1 MMERAEIR
9 QTNDDQSIGDLFGRL
24 ASDAGTLIR
33 SEIRL
38 AVAETKQNVRSVG
51 SASAWLAG
59 GILIGALSIMTM
71 VAALILLIAIWLPA
85 WLSAAI
91 VSFVLAG
98 VGAAIANQGWSMLN
112 RAELAPED
120 SIESIKE
127 DVEWLKG
134 QIKS

>member
-1 MMERAEIR
+1 MMERGEIR

-71 VAALILLIAIWLPA
+71 VTALILLIAIWLPA

-112 RAELAPED
+112 RAEFAPED

-127 DVEWLKG
+127 DAEWLKG

>member
-51 SASAWLAG
+51 SASAWLAT

-71 VAALILLIAIWLPA
+71 VAALILLISIWLPA
-85 WLSAAI
+85 WLSAAV

-98 VGAAIANQGWSMLN
+98 VGAAIAKQGWSMLN
-112 RAELAPED
+112 RAEFAPED

-127 DVEWLKG
+127 DAEWLKG

>member
-51 SASAWLAG
+51 SASAWLAT

-71 VAALILLIAIWLPA
+71 IAALILLIAIWLPA

-91 VSFVLAG
+91 VSFVSAG
-98 VGAAIANQGWSMLN
+98 VGAAIAKQGWSMLN
-112 RAELAPED
+112 RAEFAPED

-127 DVEWLKG
+127 DAEWLKG